1 MPIPSLFTGAA
12 ALTNQQTA
20 ISVIANNIA
29 NVNTTAFKASQVHFA
44 EETNNIFK
52 SASSPTAARGGT
64 NPSEIGTGV
73 RVSDINTVF
82 TQGSL
87 KNTGSVTDLAIS
99 GSGFFAVTGSTI
111 SGENV
116 EGVQYTRSGHFKLD
130 ADNNLVT
137 PTGEKVVGATL
148 YSDLTQAIKAV
159 DGYSSITY
167 FTDQKFGD
175 LIQATNGGLS
185 PSLPVPTPSAT
196 NVTGPVP
203 SFDSTKIS
211 ELSIRG
217 DLIETTGL
225 STITPGDLSI
235 SRLEDGRFLFSFD
248 DANAGSS
255 SSEFSIA
262 IDPSNQ
268 ILDGVMSFELTNING
283 SKLQMRIRFEPG
295 VSSFEEV
302 FKDIDYDSVSAS
314 SDTLTFRGA
323 DTSTQTGSEVT
334 VADDDFRYMSL
345 ANVRSLQDTI
355 KIPSFFYTV
364 DSNLEVETSSFT
376 IDGDGTISI
385 IGPTSEKLKLG
396 RIIIANFTNPDGL
409 INKGGN
415 KYSESSNSGFAG
427 ISVIGGPFDKN
438 APSIT
443 GSQIVSGA
451 LETSNVNLA
460 NEFAE
465 LIGFQRGLQ
474 ANAKTISTSDEIL
487 QTIINL

>member
-29 NVNTTAFKASQVHFA
+29 NVNTTAYKGSQVHFS

-52 SASSPTAARGGT
+52 AASSPTAARGGT
-64 NPSEIGTGV
+64 NPSEVGTGV

-111 SGENV
+111 NGEDIQN
-116 EGVQYTRSGHFKLD
+116 VQYTRAGHFKLD
-130 ADNNLVT
+130 ADNNMVT
-137 PTGEKVVGATL
+137 ATGEKVVAATL
-148 YSDLTQAIKAV
+148 YSDLTQAIKSI

-167 FTDQKFGD
+167 FTDQKFGEF
-175 LIQATNGGLS
+175 IQATDGGLS
-185 PSLPVPTPSAT
+185 PSLPIPTPSGT
-196 NVTGPVP
+196 NVTGPIP
-203 SFDSTKIS
+203 SFDNTKIS

-225 STITPGDLSI
+225 STITPGDLTI
-235 SRLEDGRFLFSFD
+235 SRLDDGRFLFSYN
-248 DANAGSS
+248 DANAGTATST
-255 SSEFSIA
+255 FSIA

-268 ILDGVMSFELTNING
+268 ILDGVMSFELTNV
-283 SKLQMRIRFEPG
+283 SDAKLQMRIRFEPG
-295 VSSFEEV
+295 VSSFEDV
-302 FKDIDYDSVSAS
+302 FKDIDYDSVSGA

-323 DTSTQTGSEVT
+323 DTATQTGSEIT

-345 ANVRSLQDTI
+345 SNLRSLQDTV

-364 DSNLEVETSSFT
+364 DSTLEVETASFT

-385 IGPTSEKLKLG
+385 IGPSSEKLKLG

-415 KYSESSNSGFAG
+415 KYEESSNSGFAG
-427 ISVIGGPFDKN
+427 VSVIGGPFDKN

-451 LETSNVNLA
+451 LEASNVNLA

-474 ANAKTISTSDEIL
+474 ANAKTITASDEIL